1 MNPNVRLAIFRRNF
15 SSYFANPTGYVF
27 ICVFVL
33 LSSIAAFWP
42 NEFFTANL
50 ANLDQLNKYFP
61 LIMLIFIPAITM
73 SIWAEER
80 RQGTDE
86 LLLTIPAT
94 DFDVVLG
101 KYMAAVGIY
110 GVSLV
115 FSFICNFAVLKVLG
129 DPDIG
134 LLISTYLGYLLVG
147 MAMLSIGMVASF
159 LTNNITVG
167 FVLGALFNAI
177 PVGLTYA
184 DSVLPV
190 DIGLAVKEYGIAA
203 RLRDFTQGV
212 VSLSS
217 VAYLL
222 AIVVVMLYLSMVLIG
237 RRHWA
242 GGRDGVSL
250 APHYAFR
257 TLGLVAT
264 VVGLFWVL
272 RTVPIRAD
280 LSFEGL
286 SSLDPGSKQII
297 GKLDPKRPVHIE
309 AFISPSV
316 PEQIVPIRMDLLTRL
331 QEIAAYGGK
340 NVTLRINDTE
350 PFSEQSDRAEK
361 LFGITGRDVVNVQ
374 RGQASQEKVFMGVA
388 LTSGLDKL
396 VLPYV
401 DQSTPIEYELV
412 RSVATLNGAA
422 KKRLGVMSAAGQFQE
437 YDPERMGRLKD
448 PEISTE
454 LKKQYDVFDV
464 DMSGKA
470 VPDDVDV
477 LMAIQPSS
485 WQPKAVE
492 ALVAAVRRGVP
503 TLICEDPQAEYFPN
517 LGGPPEQQQMPF
529 MDSTETQKI
538 WNTLG
543 IEVNTTSIVYHGYNP
558 MKQSPDM
565 PPEIVFVGNG
575 ALGNAPGVSLF
586 DEEDPISKKT
596 QELVFMFPGWITK
609 KDSKLKFTPLVR
621 TTKVSGYVNK
631 FDLFTND
638 PFGGRNLNERR
649 RRHPTAAEYVLAAR
663 IQGPAPAADL
673 PPGHPLA
680 DQDAEGKKP
689 ADAATAPKNEV
700 QPTATGTAAPA
711 LGPTVPLPT
720 GTALSAEERMKAAQQ
735 SIQET
740 LRQAEE
746 SSKKFEE
753 ASKDRRA
760 AATGTATATASGTA
774 TPSGTPAKPQPP
786 KDMDVVVITDV
797 DLLSTIF
804 YRLRSQRQTPGEA
817 VLNFD
822 NVAFVLNALD
832 VLAGD
837 TRFVDVRKRRPQF
850 RTLKTLDDINQKAT
864 DQMITARNDYEKK
877 FQEELEKEK
886 TKLDDELNKLRND
899 TKLKQIDKES
909 RLEIFEKDVARR
921 IAAKEQ
927 QLTIRREKQQKEQM
941 RDLSDNIRR
950 QQSLY
955 KWCAVALPPI
965 PPLVIGLIVFFN
977 RRAKEQ
983 EGVSRN
989 RLK

>member
-1 MNPNVRLAIFRRNF
+1 MNPHVRLAIFRRNF

-129 DPDIG
+129 DPDLG

-167 FVLGALFNAI
+167 FVLGAMFNAI

-184 DSVLPV
+184 DTVLPV
-190 DIGLAVKEYGIAA
+190 NIGLAVKEYGIAA

-272 RTVPIRAD
+272 RTVPVRSD

-286 SSLDPGSKQII
+286 SSLDAGSKQII
-297 GKLDPKRPVHIE
+297 GKLDAKRPIHIE

-316 PEQIVPIRMDLLTRL
+316 PEQIVPIRLDLLTRL

-340 NVTLRINDTE
+340 NVTLRINETE

-361 LFGITGRDVVNVQ
+361 LYGIVGRDVVNVQ

-396 VLPYV
+396 VIPYV

-412 RSVATLNGAA
+412 RSIATLNGAA
-422 KKRLGVMSAAGQFQE
+422 KKRLGVMAAAGQFQE
-437 YDPERMGRLKD
+437 YDPDRMGRLKD
-448 PEISTE
+448 PEITAE

-464 DMSGKA
+464 DMGKA
-470 VPDDVDV
+470 VADDVDV
-477 LMAIQPSS
+477 LLAIQPSS
-485 WQPKAVE
+485 WQPAAVDN
-492 ALVAAVRRGVP
+492 LVAAIRRGVP

-517 LGGPPEQQQMPF
+517 LGNPQQQQMPF
-529 MDSTETQKI
+529 MDGTDTQKI
-538 WNTLG
+538 WNLLG

-586 DEEDPISKKT
+586 DEADPISAKT

-649 RRHPTAAEYVLAAR
+649 RRNPTAAEYVLAAR
-663 IQGPAPAADL
+663 IQGPAPALDL
-673 PPGHPLA
+673 PIGHPLA
-680 DQDAEGKKP
+680 DEKADGTKP
-689 ADAATAPKNEV
+689 ADAASAPKNEV
-700 QPTATGTAAPA
+700 QPAASASATPSAGASATAPA
-711 LGPTVPLPT
+711 
-720 GTALSAEERMKAAQQ
+720 
-735 SIQET
+735 
-740 LRQAEE
+740 
-746 SSKKFEE
+746 
-753 ASKDRRA
+753 A
-760 AATGTATATASGTA
+760 AATPTAKASA
-774 TPSGTPAKPQPP
+774 AAKPAAPTKA

-804 YRLRSQRQTPGEA
+804 YRLRSQRQTPGEP

-850 RTLKTLDDINQKAT
+850 RTLKTLDEINQAAT
-864 DQMITARNDYEKK
+864 DRMIAARNDYEKK
-877 FQEELEKEK
+877 FQEELDKEK
-886 TKLDDELNKLRND
+886 TRLDDELAKLRND

-921 IAAKEQ
+921 VTAKEQ
-927 QLTIRREKQQKEQM
+927 QLNLRREKQQKEQM
-941 RDLSDNIRR
+941 RELSDEIRR

-983 EGVSRN
+983 EGVSRT